1 MQVNERGKLLCVYII
16 PNQQFSSELAHL
28 DFGLLLLLLKEL
40 IQSIYY
46 FDQTITTTG
55 ISASNEVQIVSI
67 FATSPEQVRVGESE
81 RSRWSHTEREV
92 QS

>member
-28 DFGLLLLLLKEL
+28 DFGLLLLLLKEF
-40 IQSIYY
+40 YY
-46 FDQTITTTG
+46 FYQTITTTG